1 MEKDCCM
8 GCVYFYR
15 EAPYEITEEDKFD
28 DRIPND
34 YRRDGMGTCHRW
46 PPLAAELST
55 SETTEHYLRGMG
67 ASGHACSETNG
78 AASSR
83 RPCAANAN
91 QTRAIRTPPAG
102 QRRRRFATVVSG
114 RSMPRGT
121 PTPAL
126 VRTRVVT

>member
-46 PPLAAELST
+46 PPLAAELSDVRDDGT
-55 SETTEHYLRGMG
+55 LSTW
-67 ASGHACSETNG
+67 NG
-78 AASSR
+78 RLWPRLFGNEWCGEFQAA
-83 RPCAANAN
+83 
-91 QTRAIRTPPAG
+91 
-102 QRRRRFATVVSG
+102 V
-114 RSMPRGT
+114 RS
-121 PTPAL
+121 
-126 VRTRVVT
+126 